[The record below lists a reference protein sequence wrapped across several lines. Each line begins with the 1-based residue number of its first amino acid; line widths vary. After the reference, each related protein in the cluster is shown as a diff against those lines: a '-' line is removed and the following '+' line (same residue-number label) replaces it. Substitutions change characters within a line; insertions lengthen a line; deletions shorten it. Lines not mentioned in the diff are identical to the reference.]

1 MKIAI
6 VGTGIAGLV
15 CAALLHPEHDITV
28 YESNDYIGGHTH
40 TVKTPSGH
48 GVDTG
53 FIVFNEQ
60 NYPNFSG
67 LLTSLGVKSQP
78 TTMSFSVRDD
88 AVNIE
93 YCTASLN
100 HLFAKRSNLF
110 RPSYYRMLIDI
121 LRFNRE
127 SMRTVS
133 DVNEEMTVREYLH
146 RHQYSETFQRHFFYP
161 ISAALWSCPL
171 EKVEDFPIR
180 FILEFY
186 LHHGM
191 HKMMSMPVWRVIIGG
206 SSTYV
211 GKLIEPFRNRVMLN
225 TPVRG
230 VHRNLDGVDLVTNRG
245 AMNYDEVIMAC
256 HSDQSLRILD
266 GQASSVERDLLG
278 VFPYSK
284 NAVTLHTDT
293 SVLPRRKR
301 AWGCW
306 NYQLHPR
313 HAQRATVTYNMN
325 LLQRLQVDQTYC
337 VSLNQDDAI
346 EQGKVISQLKYDH
359 PLFTQQRATVQERH
373 HELIRRNRTSFCGA
387 YWGNGFHEAG
397 VVSALRVCRAFGVT
411 PSWSTMKHSER
422 ATSAELIGAV

>member
-15 CAALLHPEHDITV
+15 SASLLHQEHDITV
-28 YESNDYIGGHTH
+28 YEANDYIGGHTH

-88 AVNIE
+88 AANLE
-93 YCTASLN
+93 YSTASLN
-100 HLFAKRSNLF
+100 HLFAQRRNLF
-110 RPSYYRMLIDI
+110 RPSYYRMLGDI

-127 SMRTVS
+127 AQGTVF
-133 DVNEEMTVREYLH
+133 DVSEEMKVSEYLH
-146 RHQYSETFQRHFFYP
+146 QHGYSEVFARHFFHP

-171 EKVEDFPIR
+171 EEVEHFPMR

-191 HKMMSMPVWRVIIGG
+191 HRMMSMPVWRTISGG

-211 GKLIEPFRNRVMLN
+211 GKLIEPFRDRILLS
-225 TPVRG
+225 TPVLG
-230 VHRNLDGVDLVTNRG
+230 IQRNLDGVDLKTSQG
-245 AMNYDEVIMAC
+245 TESFDEVIMAC

-266 GQASSVERDLLG
+266 RQASHLERELLG
-278 VFPYSK
+278 AFPYSR
-284 NAVTLHTDT
+284 NAVALHTDT
-293 SVLPRRKR
+293 SMLPRHKR

-306 NYQLHPR
+306 NYHLHHK
-313 HAQRATVTYNMN
+313 HARRSTVTYNMN
-325 LLQRLQVDQTYC
+325 LLQRLQAEQTYC

-346 EQGKVISQLKYDH
+346 AQEKVIRRLQYDH
-359 PLFTQQRATVQERH
+359 PLFTQQRASIQQRH

-397 VVSALRVCRAFGVT
+397 VVSALRVCRAFGVS
-411 PSWSTMKHSER
+411 PSWSTIQHSETDW
-422 ATSAELIGAV
+422 AAELIGAA

>member
-15 CAALLHPEHDITV
+15 CASLLHQEHDITV
-28 YESNDYIGGHTH
+28 YEANDYLGGHTH
-40 TVKTPSGH
+40 TVKTASGH

-88 AVNIE
+88 AAKLE
-93 YCTASLN
+93 YSTASLN
-100 HLFAKRSNLF
+100 QLFAQRSNLF
-110 RPSYYRMLIDI
+110 KPSYYRMLCDI

-127 SMRTVS
+127 AQKTVS
-133 DVNEEMTVREYLH
+133 DVDEEMTTSEYLR
-146 RHQYSETFQRHFFYP
+146 RHHYSEVFVRHFFYP
-161 ISAALWSCPL
+161 ISTALWSCPL

-191 HKMMSMPVWRVIIGG
+191 HKMMSMPVWRTIIGG

-211 GKLIEPFRNRVMLN
+211 EKLIGPFRERVKLSN
-225 TPVRG
+225 PVRAI
-230 VHRNLDGVDLVTNRG
+230 HRTLDGVDLTTGRETV
-245 AMNYDEVIMAC
+245 NYDEVIMAC
-256 HSDQSLRILD
+256 HSDQSLRILG
-266 GQASSVERDLLG
+266 GQASWTEKELLG
-278 VFPYSK
+278 AFPYSK

-293 SVLPRRKR
+293 SMLPRLRR

-306 NYQLHPR
+306 NYHLYPR
-313 HAQRATVTYNMN
+313 HVERATVTYNMN
-325 LLQRLQVDQTYC
+325 LLQRLEAEQTYC

-346 EQGKVISQLKYDH
+346 DQRRVIRHLQYDH
-359 PLFTQQRATVQERH
+359 PLFTLQRASLQQRH

-387 YWGNGFHEAG
+387 LLGQW
-397 VVSALRVCRAFGVT
+397 L
-411 PSWSTMKHSER
+411 P
-422 ATSAELIGAV
+422 